1 MLASS
6 CEDTFDWEAAS
17 SCGVPHSWMNGS
29 AGVPAVPATISMS
42 VYTNVNNCTVNSKL
56 PGQTLAL
63 VLSHH
68 NILKNLELC
77 SESIRSLLWESFHFN
92 Q

>member
-42 VYTNVNNCTVNSKL
+42 EW
-56 PGQTLAL
+56 
-63 VLSHH
+63 
-68 NILKNLELC
+68 LELIFQGKLRGLAT
-77 SESIRSLLWESFHFN
+77 SVLWIFLFRI
-92 Q
+92 